1 MTRPFALPK
10 HLSPD
15 LARVKAYWEGLLRG
29 SAEIPFWDDLDLT
42 ALPDLSGRL
51 FLVGVFSNPER
62 FRLEVVGEDISAAL
76 EAPVAGLFIDETAS
90 SPPFDFLGAQGSATV
105 EAAAPTHG
113 EGVLPDGRR
122 YRRLLLPMW
131 GDGRL
136 SMLLGVVDWSRD

>member
-1 MTRPFALPK
+1 MTRPFALPQ

-51 FLVGVFSNPER
+51 FLVGVFSKPER
-62 FRLEVVGEDISAAL
+62 FRLEVIGEDISAAL
-76 EAPVAGLFIDETAS
+76 TAPVAGLFIDETDNT
-90 SPPFDFLGAQGSATV
+90 PPFDFLGSQGSATV
-105 EAAAPTHG
+105 EAGAPTYA
-113 EGVLPDGRR
+113 EGALADGRR

-136 SMLLGVVDWSRD
+136 SMLLGVVDWSRA